1 MPGFALLPEYI
12 VAYQQTARRDRA
24 DAGAQ
29 TYRDKKISHWAAKS
43 RLKNPLT
50 KIKPDKERNKSNT
63 VS

>member
-1 MPGFALLPEYI
+1 MSGFNLLPEYI

-43 RLKNPLT
+43 RLKNTLT
-50 KIKPDKERNKSNT
+50 KTKKGRA
-63 VS
+63 

>member
-1 MPGFALLPEYI
+1 MSGFDLLPEYI

-43 RLKNPLT
+43 RLKNTLT
-50 KIKPDKERNKSNT
+50 KIKPDKDKHKTNA